1 MPLEGKQLQNVAR
14 TVQQVVNEEQNVRE
28 IEEMIKKVSVA
39 SYLDETQKAKVLEIF
54 GTVKEGLF
62 DKLAKGIDKA
72 AASASKK
79 MGGTRKDADEKE
91 KKEADT
97 QADAQKKIDAGEKAP
112 AGWRKNADGKAVKS
126 KDPSGKDRY

>member
-1 MPLEGKQLQNVAR
+1 MPLEGTQLQNVAR

-28 IEEMIKKVSVA
+28 IEEIIKKVSEA
-39 SYLDETQKAKVLEIF
+39 NYLDETQKAKVLEIF

-79 MGGTRKDADEKE
+79 MGGTKKDADEKE
-91 KKEADT
+91 AKEKAT
-97 QADAQKKIDAGEKAP
+97 QADAQKKIDDGEKAP
-112 AGWRKNADGKAVKS
+112 SGWRKNADGKAVKS
-126 KDPSGKDRY
+126 KDPTGQDRY